1 LYIIVHDWRRDR
13 FESKRPCIDAPKRS
27 PFTDAEADLMFLAPT
42 PYLALLASMILM
54 LAITFFVILRRS
66 DD

>member
-1 LYIIVHDWRRDR
+1 
-13 FESKRPCIDAPKRS
+13 
-27 PFTDAEADLMFLAPT
+27 MFLAPT
-42 PYLALLASMILM
+42 PYLALLVTMIFM

>member
-1 LYIIVHDWRRDR
+1 
-13 FESKRPCIDAPKRS
+13 
-27 PFTDAEADLMFLAPT
+27 MFLAPT
-42 PYLALLASMILM
+42 PYLALIASMIIM

>member
-1 LYIIVHDWRRDR
+1 
-13 FESKRPCIDAPKRS
+13 
-27 PFTDAEADLMFLAPT
+27 MFLAPT

>member
-1 LYIIVHDWRRDR
+1 
-13 FESKRPCIDAPKRS
+13 
-27 PFTDAEADLMFLAPT
+27 MFLAPT
-42 PYLALLASMILM
+42 PYLTLLASMILM